1 MERQGGKVRKL
12 VGVSKKLFQ
21 SAEKERR
28 AASRLQSLSC
38 KKLREVWGRKREGP
52 WKQTDQ
58 IGQLVQ
64 KFIWQVRDS
73 SVPLSNHR
81 LRWAVDGMRFTAPLP
96 V

>member
-38 KKLREVWGRKREGP
+38 KKLREAWGRKHEGP

-58 IGQLVQ
+58 IGQLIQ

-73 SVPLSNHR
+73 GLPESYHIRS
-81 LRWAVDGMRFTAPLP
+81 AVSLLGSDC
-96 V
+96 

>member
-38 KKLREVWGRKREGP
+38 KKTPRGLGEE
-52 WKQTDQ
+52 T
-58 IGQLVQ
+58 
-64 KFIWQVRDS
+64 
-73 SVPLSNHR
+73 
-81 LRWAVDGMRFTAPLP
+81 
-96 V
+96 